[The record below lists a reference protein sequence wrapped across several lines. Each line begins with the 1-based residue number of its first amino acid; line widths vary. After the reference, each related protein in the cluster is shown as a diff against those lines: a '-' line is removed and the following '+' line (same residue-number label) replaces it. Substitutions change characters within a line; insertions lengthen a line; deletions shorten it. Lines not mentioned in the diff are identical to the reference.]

1 MVKMIINKY
10 SDRNIPNFRSASI
23 GNHKI
28 LLGGSM
34 SSVTKLRSSLTP
46 EVMQLSRLDID
57 DLIIMSLMLEDSTYA
72 EICYMLKLTP
82 PAISHRLRKYLEV
95 FGENFLVTWKTKKV
109 LSETGKLFALKARQ
123 ALCSFLD
130 TTDDLLFKDV
140 KL

>member
-1 MVKMIINKY
+1 MLTPF
-10 SDRNIPNFRSASI
+10 NIAFLLKPDNI
-23 GNHKI
+23 LGNHKI

-46 EVMQLSRLDID
+46 EVIQLSKLDID
-57 DLIIMSLMLEDSTYA
+57 DLIIMSLMLEDRSYV
-72 EICYMLKLTP
+72 EICYMLRLTP
-82 PAISHRLRKYLEV
+82 PAISHRLNKYIGI
-95 FGENFLVTWKTKKV
+95 FGKNFLATWKTKKI